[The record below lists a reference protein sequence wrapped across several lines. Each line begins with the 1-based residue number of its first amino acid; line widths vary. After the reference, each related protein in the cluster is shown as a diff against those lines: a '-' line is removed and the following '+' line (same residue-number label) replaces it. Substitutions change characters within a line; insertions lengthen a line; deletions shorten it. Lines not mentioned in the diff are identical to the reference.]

1 VSQTLSSFIA
11 ISTLPGSNQCIVS
24 CSDDNLRYFPD
35 FERGLNQS
43 VVNVQFRTL
52 HSRLVR
58 DGFTLKNVTGHSVS
72 VGSTR
77 HTANHHLYVNES
89 ATPQ

>member
-1 VSQTLSSFIA
+1 MASFIA
-11 ISTLPGSNQCIVS
+11 ITTLPGSNQCIVS

-35 FERGLNQS
+35 FVVQLNQCVAN
-43 VVNVQFRTL
+43 VVFRNL

-72 VGSTR
+72 QGPTR
-77 HTANHHLYVNES
+77 HTANHHFYVKNES
-89 ATPQ
+89 ATPE

>member
-1 VSQTLSSFIA
+1 MASFIA
-11 ISTLPGSNQCIVS
+11 ITTLPESYQCIVS

-35 FERGLNQS
+35 FVERDNQS
-43 VVNVQFRTL
+43 VCNVVFRNL

-72 VGSTR
+72 QGPTR
-77 HTANHHLYVNES
+77 HTANHHFYVKNES
-89 ATPQ
+89 GTPE